1 MMRRFVI
8 FILSIFIVAVSAD
21 VDAAKRRTAS
31 RQKSR
36 GINTVKQEQ
45 RDTRKDIQQTA
56 EQIEANRRNTVR
68 SLNQLDALNADIQ
81 AHTRSI
87 KRITMQI
94 DSLNSRISHLSD
106 SVQALDRRLTAMR
119 ESYARTVVKIHD
131 KQRGSGDAIAFIFS
145 AENFTQAYRRM
156 RYLKEVS
163 SWRERRSRE
172 LAAQADTLRA
182 KKKQL
187 ASMQADK
194 TNSLVALNDAA
205 NQLKSKQKQTADIVE
220 NLKKENTSLRQVLKD
235 KESKARALDAEL
247 DRLIAEEQKR
257 QEEEARKKEEA
268 RRQEEA
274 RQSKLAQQNQSKK
287 SIDSSAKKSDKKA
300 DGKEAKTSAKTVPA
314 SKKDKETPRTYA
326 TAAETR
332 SLAGSFES
340 NKGRLLF
347 PVAGRYK
354 IIRPFGRQQHPNL
367 KHVVTDNAGIDIE
380 VSAGGTAR
388 AVFAGKVSAIF
399 RQPGYNTIVMVR
411 HGRYLTV
418 YAGLSDISVHN
429 GQELTQGQT
438 IGKVF
443 ADPDDDGRA
452 ILHFELRREKEK
464 LNPALWVK

>member
-1 MMRRFVI
+1 M
-8 FILSIFIVAVSAD
+8 
-21 VDAAKRRTAS
+21 
-31 RQKSR
+31 
-36 GINTVKQEQ
+36 
-45 RDTRKDIQQTA
+45 
-56 EQIEANRRNTVR
+56 
-68 SLNQLDALNADIQ
+68 
-81 AHTRSI
+81 
-87 KRITMQI
+87 
-94 DSLNSRISHLSD
+94 
-106 SVQALDRRLTAMR
+106 
-119 ESYARTVVKIHD
+119 
-131 KQRGSGDAIAFIFS
+131 
-145 AENFTQAYRRM
+145 
-156 RYLKEVS
+156 
-163 SWRERRSRE
+163 
-172 LAAQADTLRA
+172 
-182 KKKQL
+182 
-187 ASMQADK
+187 
-194 TNSLVALNDAA
+194 
-205 NQLKSKQKQTADIVE
+205 
-220 NLKKENTSLRQVLKD
+220 KKENTSLRQVLKD

-287 SIDSSAKKSDKKA
+287 SIDSSAKKSEKKA

-354 IIRPFGRQQHPNL
+354 IIRPFGRQQHPSL